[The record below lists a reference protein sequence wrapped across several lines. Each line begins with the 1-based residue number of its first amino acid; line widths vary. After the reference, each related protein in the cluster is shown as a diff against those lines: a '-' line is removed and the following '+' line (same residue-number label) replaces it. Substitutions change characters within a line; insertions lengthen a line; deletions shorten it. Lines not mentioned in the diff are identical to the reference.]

1 MPKKHVWHGSLNVRN
16 KSPLTQDKKKEIQA
30 IISYHEP

>member
-1 MPKKHVWHGSLNVRN
+1 VRN